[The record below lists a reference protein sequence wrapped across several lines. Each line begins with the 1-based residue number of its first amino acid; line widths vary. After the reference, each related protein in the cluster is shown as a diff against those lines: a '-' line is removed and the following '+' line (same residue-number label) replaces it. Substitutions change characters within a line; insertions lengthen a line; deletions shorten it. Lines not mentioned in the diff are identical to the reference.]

1 MVKVLETI
9 VCELLYACLEEHHIL
24 CNHKSGFGSIHST
37 VTALLEVNDSWA
49 FNINSGKI
57 NTAVFLD
64 VKKAFDTVDHK
75 TFFYKLH
82 NNSQLVGPYLTTAVS
97 LGGGGTILGPLLFLF
112 FINDLQ
118 YCLSNYDPRM
128 CADVLH
134 LTYADDDVGNIES
147 CLSEDLLSVDTWL
160 NANKRTLNM
169 TKSECMLIGSVQRP

>member
-82 NNSQLVGPYLTTAVS
+82 NYSQSVGS
-97 LGGGGTILGPLLFLF
+97 LSDHSGVPRGGGGDHPRSTVIL
-112 FINDLQ
+112 
-118 YCLSNYDPRM
+118 
-128 CADVLH
+128 VLH
-134 LTYADDDVGNIES
+134 
-147 CLSEDLLSVDTWL
+147 
-160 NANKRTLNM
+160 K
-169 TKSECMLIGSVQRP
+169 

>member
-1 MVKVLETI
+1 MLE
-9 VCELLYACLEEHHIL
+9 A
-24 CNHKSGFGSIHST
+24 
-37 VTALLEVNDSWA
+37 NDSWA

-57 NTAVFLD
+57 NTAIFLD

-75 TFFYKLH
+75 TFFFKLH
-82 NNSQLVGPYLTTAVS
+82 NYSQSVGS
-97 LGGGGTILGPLLFLF
+97 LSDHSGVPRGGGGTILGPLLFLF
-112 FINDLQ
+112 FINDLP

>member
-1 MVKVLETI
+1 M
-9 VCELLYACLEEHHIL
+9 
-24 CNHKSGFGSIHST
+24 
-37 VTALLEVNDSWA
+37 
-49 FNINSGKI
+49 
-57 NTAVFLD
+57 
-64 VKKAFDTVDHK
+64 
-75 TFFYKLH
+75 
-82 NNSQLVGPYLTTAVS
+82 GPYLTTAVS

-134 LTYADDDVGNIES
+134 LIYADDDVGNIES